1 MPKLLA
7 GTEKSLLILISVIN
21 LHLVSKI
28 FDKLLLEQIMQKKS
42 LRGLTIG
49 LATAFTSVMVL
60 TTLELTAITPAAEAG
75 CRPTGRY
82 AGGLPVLSCS
92 GATKCR
98 PTGRFKQVNGRR
110 YRLLRC

>member
-1 MPKLLA
+1 L
-7 GTEKSLLILISVIN
+7 EK
-21 LHLVSKI
+21 
-28 FDKLLLEQIMQKKS
+28 IMQKKP
-42 LRGLTIG
+42 LRGFAIG
-49 LATAFTSVMVL
+49 LATAFTSLMAL

-82 AGGLPVLSCS
+82 AGGLPILKCS
-92 GATKCR
+92 GASKCR